1 MIAAL
6 VPIKRLDAAKSRLR
20 PGLARDQLEQLT
32 LAMLDDV
39 VSALCSAPEIGMV
52 VVVTEDERVA
62 EAARKAGA
70 RALVRTDDG
79 LNASLE
85 AAAVALAA
93 EGAAALLVV
102 LGDVPGIAASD
113 VRELTQA
120 LAALGPRG
128 VVLAP
133 ARDGGT
139 AALLRAPHDAIPA
152 AFGPGSAERHRR
164 LAAEHGMPLRE
175 LALPGLEIDLDRPED
190 LDAFLSG
197 PGAGPCTRALLAH
210 LGREAAPWRV

>member
-20 PGLARDQLEQLT
+20 PGLARDQLQQLT

-39 VSALCSAPEIGMV
+39 VSALCGAPEIDRV

-79 LNASLE
+79 LNASLD
-85 AAAVALAA
+85 AAAAALAA

-197 PGAGPCTRALLAH
+197 PGAGKRTRALLAH
-210 LGREAAPWRV
+210 LGREAAPWRA